1 MRTTSIRGVLAFGMM
16 IVVSTGAALAQGSAP
31 LLTADE
37 VVATRKAGMNLQAGN
52 LIAMKQAV
60 EAGTDV
66 KPLTGSAKSLAGWGR
81 VIPTVFPAGT
91 EAVGATKARPEVW
104 SDRAGFDRAAAN
116 FVAQADK
123 LTQLADSNDKPG
135 FAAQYTATTQACGG
149 CHRSFQVR

>member
-1 MRTTSIRGVLAFGMM
+1 MRSALAVGAA
-16 IVVSTGAALAQGSAP
+16 IIVSTGMALAQGAAT
-31 LLTADE
+31 LLTADQ

-66 KPLTGSAKSLAGWGR
+66 KPLVGSAKSLAGWGR

-91 EAVGATKARPEVW
+91 EAAGATKARPEIW
-104 SDRAGFDRAAAN
+104 SDRAGFERAAAN
-116 FVAQADK
+116 LVAQADK
-123 LTQLADSNDKPG
+123 LSQLADANDKAG

-149 CHRSFQVR
+149 CHRNYQVR

>member
-1 MRTTSIRGVLAFGMM
+1 MRKMTMRGVLAFGTVV
-16 IVVSTGAALAQGSAP
+16 VVSTGAALAQDGAM
-31 LLTADE
+31 LLTADQ

-66 KPLTGSAKSLAGWGR
+66 KPLVGSAKSLAGWGR

-91 EAVGATKARPEVW
+91 EAAGATKARPEIW
-104 SDRAGFDRAAAN
+104 SDRAGFERAAAN
-116 FVAQADK
+116 LVTQADK
-123 LTQLADSNDKPG
+123 LMQLADANDKPG

-149 CHRSFQVR
+149 CHRNFQVR